1 MTRLL
6 VVDDNTG
13 VRLVL
18 RAKLEMMG
26 WNVDEAGSGDEALA
40 RYRAAVPDMVI
51 LDQRMP
57 GRSGLEVAKELR
69 TLGFNGCIIIYSAY
83 LTPELE
89 ADAHSS
95 GLITIAKTDFSEL
108 VTVLRQA
115 EIRNR

>member
-18 RAKLEMMG
+18 RTKLEIMG
-26 WNVDEAGSGDEALA
+26 WIVDEAESGDQALE
-40 RYRAAVPDMVI
+40 RYRSSMPDMVI

-57 GRSGLEVAKELR
+57 GRSGLEVALELR
-69 TLGFNGCIIIYSAY
+69 AEGFTGCIIIYSAY
-83 LTPELE
+83 LTPDLE
-89 ADAHSS
+89 AEAHAAT
-95 GLITIAKTDFSEL
+95 LVTVAKTDFSEL

-115 EIRNR
+115 

>member
-18 RAKLEMMG
+18 RTKLETMG

-40 RYRAAVPDMVI
+40 QYRATVPDIVI

-57 GRSGLEVAKELR
+57 GRSGLDVAKELR
-69 TLGFNGCIIIYSAY
+69 ALGFSGCIIIYSAY
-83 LTPELE
+83 LRPQLE

-95 GLITIAKTDFSEL
+95 SVVTVANTGFSEL

-115 EIRNR
+115 EMRIR